1 MYSYQCNNNNTYEID
16 EIFGSNDRIKA
27 DMKNKSISEEVSDA
41 MVVVLLRK
49 LPAQT
54 RGTIRERIVEFS
66 RINDEKT

>member
-16 EIFGSNDRIKA
+16 EIFGSNDCKKA

-54 RGTIRERIVEFS
+54 WGTIRERIVEFS